1 MKKLIVLLIFAFL
14 TTSAMANTL
23 SQSDF
28 YGTWK
33 FTDNNETIVCIITH
47 NSWTVII
54 DNEEP
59 ITVNILTWE
68 RVDNSS
74 IKTFQI
80 FPFGFRITIQQLNGN
95 VASTILYINQEK
107 RHIIIPEFLGEVV
120 LTKQ

>member
-1 MKKLIVLLIFAFL
+1 MKKLIVLLIFAFS

-33 FTDNNETIVCIITH
+33 FTDNNETIVYIITH
-47 NSWTVII
+47 NSLALII

-59 ITVNILTWE
+59 ITVNIK
-68 RVDNSS
+68 S
-74 IKTFQI
+74 I
-80 FPFGFRITIQQLNGN
+80 
-95 VASTILYINQEK
+95 ILCINQEK
-107 RHIIIPEFLGEVV
+107 SHIIIPGFLDEAV